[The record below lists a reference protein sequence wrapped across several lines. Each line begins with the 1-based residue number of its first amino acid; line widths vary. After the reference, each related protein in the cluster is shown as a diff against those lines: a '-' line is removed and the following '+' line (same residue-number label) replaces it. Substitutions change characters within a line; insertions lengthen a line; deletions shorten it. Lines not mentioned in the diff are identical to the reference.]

1 MQEKKEIS
9 ELTTLFDTVVKGG
22 YCIGCGACAS
32 LENSPVKMQF
42 DGHKQLQAT
51 VADENLNDSEAPYLS
66 VCPFSGKSLNED
78 EIGRDLFSEHAK
90 KDDKLGYFINN
101 YAGYVAEDEFRD
113 RGSSGGMGT
122 WILGELLKRKLV
134 DYVIHIHQHTP
145 DETNPSLFAYS
156 VSKTYEDIIAGAK
169 SRYYPIEMSGILD
182 SVKNNAGKYAIVGI
196 PCFIKTIRLLAYQD
210 PILKDRIK
218 FCIGLVCGHL
228 KSASFA
234 EMFSWQTGINPKDM
248 TAIDFRTK
256 LQGYGA
262 NRYGVTVSGKIDG
275 IEVAK
280 VSKPVN
286 QLYGTNWGLG
296 FFKYKACDFCDDVVA
311 ENADLTVGDA
321 WLPKY
326 VNETKGT
333 NIIIVRNPVLDSILK
348 EANLGGRL
356 SLESLDRSDIVK
368 SQNSGFNHR
377 REGLSYRLFLTD
389 KEGKW
394 RPKKR
399 VEAKGTGWG
408 RRFKAIQKTRVAL
421 AKESHI
427 AFKKALNRNSFD
439 VFENEMRPLVTR
451 YRKLYQQPLLRRIL
465 NKGKNIVKRLL
476 NTK

>member
-1 MQEKKEIS
+1 MQEHKEIS

-32 LENSPVKMQF
+32 LEKSPVKVQF
-42 DGHKQLQAT
+42 DDHKKLQARVVGDIT
-51 VADENLNDSEAPYLS
+51 DDSIAPYLS
-66 VCPFSGKSLNED
+66 VCPFSGESLNED
-78 EIGRDLFSEHAK
+78 EIGKDLFSAHAQ

-101 YAGYVAEDEFRD
+101 YAGYVAEDSFRD

-122 WILGELLKRKLV
+122 WILAELIKRKLV

-145 DETNPSLFAYS
+145 DETNPSLFAYTIS
-156 VSKTYEDIIAGAK
+156 STYEEIISGAK
-169 SRYYPIEMSGILD
+169 SRYYPIEMTEILA
-182 SVKNNAGKYAIVGI
+182 SVKNNGGNYVIVGI
-196 PCFIKTIRLLAYQD
+196 PCFIKTIRLLSYQD
-210 PILKDRIK
+210 AVLKERIK

-234 EMFSWQTGINPKDM
+234 DMFSWQTGINPKQM

-256 LQGYGA
+256 LEGQGA
-262 NRYGVTVSGKIDG
+262 NRYGVTVSGKIDDE
-275 IEVAK
+275 EVIR

-333 NIIIVRNPVLDSILK
+333 NIIIVRNPILDRILQEASI
-348 EANLGGRL
+348 EGRL
-356 SLESLDRSDIVK
+356 NLDNLDKSDIVK
-368 SQNSGFNHR
+368 SQSSGFNHR
-377 REGLSYRLFLTD
+377 REGLSYRLYLTD
-389 KEGKW
+389 KEGDW

-399 VEAKGTGWG
+399 VEAKGNGWKK
-408 RRFKAIQKTRVAL
+408 RFKDIQKTRIRL
-421 AKESHI
+421 AQESHI
-427 AFKKALNRNSFD
+427 AFKKALNQDSFA
-439 VFENEMRPLVTR
+439 VFEKEMSPLVTK
-451 YRKLYQQPLLRRIL
+451 YHKLYQTPLWRRVMR
-465 NKGKNIVKRLL
+465 KGKKIVKKLL
-476 NTK
+476 GKK